1 MFNTAHSEMIFQ
13 DIKMWRIHQFFST
26 ELLDFINAKILPKEF
41 VLREYGPKENL
52 ALYTELIHASKYTEM
67 LQLFMQDQAMIESVA
82 RLTGLQDLGKVG
94 CRVYKFIPNSGQNF
108 GWHDDM
114 STGRLIGFS
123 VNLSKAPFE
132 GGVFRIR
139 KKHDHSCHFEFQNLG
154 YGDAILFS
162 IGDELEHSVTA
173 ITGVNERIA
182 CAGWFYGKDSEVK

>member
-1 MFNTAHSEMIFQ
+1 MFNIDTTEVLFE
-13 DIKMWRIHQFFST
+13 DIKMWRIHRFFSP
-26 ELLDFINAKILPKEF
+26 ELLAFIEAKILSKEF
-41 VLREYGPKENL
+41 ILREYGPKENQ

-67 LQLFMQDQAMIESVA
+67 LQLFMQDQTMIEKIA
-82 RLTGLQDLGKVG
+82 QLTGLPDLGKVG

-123 VNLSKAPFE
+123 VNLSKDPFV

-139 KKHDHSCHFEFQNLG
+139 KKSDHRCHFEFQNLG

-162 IGDELEHSVTA
+162 IGDDLEHSVTA
-173 ITGVNERIA
+173 ITGDHERIA
-182 CAGWFYGKDSEVK
+182 CAGWLYGKDSEVK